1 MGEIYVAYE
10 YWFAALQLIFAMFG
24 MGATLTTADFRQV
37 VREPIAV
44 SSGILIQVV
53 LIPMIAF
60 LFIHAFGIVGGVAV
74 GLALVAAIPGGTT
87 SNIFTYF
94 AKGNVPLSISITAVT
109 TLACLITTPIVLGLL
124 ITQYL
129 PSDFTMPSAQI
140 VKEIALTLLLPLAVG
155 MLALRFL
162 PDAAGILSKWS
173 IRLSLAGVLAIV
185 IGSSAAERLDMQAFG
200 LTNLYLVVVF
210 IVLIG
215 GVTSVISKLLKLK
228 PSDHSAIEM
237 EVVVRN
243 INLAVLIKASM
254 FPADAASG
262 NNIGDMVLFTALL
275 YGALQMLIAA
285 ALIFY
290 RRSVTAS

>member
-1 MGEIYVAYE
+1 MGELYVAYE

-24 MGATLTTADFRQV
+24 MGATLTVGDFKQV
-37 VREPIAV
+37 VQTPKAV
-44 SSGILIQVV
+44 SSGILIQVA
-53 LIPMIAF
+53 LIPLIAY
-60 LFIHAFGIVGGVAV
+60 LFIHAFGIIGGVAV
-74 GLALVAAIPGGTT
+74 GLALVASIPGGTT

-129 PSDFTMPSAQI
+129 PSDFTMPSEQI
-140 VKEIALTLLLPLAVG
+140 VKEIALTLLLPLAIG
-155 MLALRFL
+155 MLVLRYF
-162 PDAAGILSKWS
+162 PNAAGPLSKWS

-185 IGSSAAERLDMQAFG
+185 VGSSAAGRLDMEAFG
-200 LTNLYLVVVF
+200 LNNLYLVVLF
-210 IVLIG
+210 ILIIG
-215 GVTSVISKLLKLK
+215 AVTSLISKLLRLQ

-254 FPADAASG
+254 FPADAANGS
-262 NNIGDMVLFTALL
+262 NIGDMVLFTALL
-275 YGALQMLIAA
+275 YGGLQMLIAA
-285 ALIFY
+285 VLIFY
-290 RRSVTAS
+290 RRKVAA